1 MPADSPTPFPP
12 PDRRLARAFRW
23 YLERLARR
31 QFTAVHWSGP
41 PAADAVDRSRPVIF
55 IANHTN
61 WWDGFLACLT
71 TGALGLDF
79 QVLME
84 AAHLARY
91 PFFRRVGAIP
101 LRRTGAFARHAD
113 LMAARGA
120 LRPGTGLWVFPQGA
134 RRPAAERPASFERG
148 AAALAL
154 GHPGPVQV
162 WPVAIR
168 YAFVGEQRP
177 EAFVGLGDPWTPAP
191 AERTDRRELTLAME
205 RRLLDTLD
213 RLDQR
218 LAREE
223 LTAFTPLVR
232 GAASVN
238 KQLDRIRHALGL
250 LDGPFEERNG

>member
-1 MPADSPTPFPP
+1 MPADTPTPLPA

-23 YLERLARR
+23 YLARLARR

-41 PAADAVDRSRPVIF
+41 PMAGAFDPARPVIF
-55 IANHTN
+55 VANHTN

-120 LRPGTGLWVFPQGA
+120 VRPGTGLWVFPQGA
-134 RRPAAERPASFERG
+134 RRPAAERPARFERG

-154 GHPGPVQV
+154 AHPTPVQV

-177 EAFVGLGDPWTPAP
+177 EAFVGLGEPWTPARTDP
-191 AERTDRRELTLAME
+191 TDRRALTSAME
-205 RRLLDTLD
+205 GRLLETLD
-213 RLDQR
+213 RLDDR
-218 LAREE
+218 LARED
-223 LTAFTPLVR
+223 LAGFIPLVR
-232 GAASVN
+232 GAASIN
-238 KQLDRIRHALGL
+238 KRLDRVRHALGL